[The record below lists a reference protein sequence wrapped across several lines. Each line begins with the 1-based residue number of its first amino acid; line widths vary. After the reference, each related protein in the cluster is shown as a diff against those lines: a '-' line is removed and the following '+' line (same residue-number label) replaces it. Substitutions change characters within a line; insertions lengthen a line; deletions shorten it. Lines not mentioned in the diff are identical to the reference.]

1 MKEKYKRETN
11 MLNELIKLDN
21 TFSESKFKTKIDN
34 IFVMLH
40 IALMT
45 NDLDRV
51 KHFINDKVYNEFKNI
66 LNNLNNHNQIQMFDE
81 FNVKST
87 EIQNIDITNDNFI
100 ITVKLVSRYMDY
112 IIDKNTKKLIS
123 GNNSYRVEKTNILT
137 FNKTRDFKIQGNIRK
152 CPSCGANMNVN
163 STGKC
168 EYCGTIYNNK
178 DYDWILTNI
187 ETK

>member
-1 MKEKYKRETN
+1 MKERYN

-21 TFSESKFKTKIDN
+21 TFSESKFKTKVDN

-40 IALMT
+40 ISLMT
-45 NDLDRV
+45 NNLDRV
-51 KHFINDKVYNEFKNI
+51 KHFINDKVYDDFNER
-66 LNNLNNHNQIQMFDE
+66 LNKLNKSNQTQMFDE
-81 FNVKST
+81 LNVKST
-87 EIQNIDITNDNFI
+87 EIQNVEITNDNFI
-100 ITVKLVSRYMDY
+100 ITVKLISRYMDY
-112 IIDKNTKKLIS
+112 IIDSNSKKLIS
-123 GNNSYRVEKTNILT
+123 GNNSHRIEKTNILT
-137 FNKTRDFKIQGNIRK
+137 FTKIRDFKIQGSVRK

-187 ETK
+187 ETN

>member
-1 MKEKYKRETN
+1 

-21 TFSESKFKTKIDN
+21 TFSESKFKTKVDN
-34 IFVMLH
+34 IFAMLH
-40 IALMT
+40 ISLMT

-51 KHFINDKVYNEFKNI
+51 KHFINDKVYDEFNERLNKLNI
-66 LNNLNNHNQIQMFDE
+66 NNQIQMFDE
-81 FNVKST
+81 LNVKST
-87 EIQNIDITNDNFI
+87 EIQNVEITDDNFV
-100 ITVKLVSRYMDY
+100 ITVKLISRYMDY
-112 IIDKNTKKLIS
+112 IIDKNSKKLIS

-137 FNKTRDFKIQGNIRK
+137 FTKIRDFKIQDIVRK

-163 STGKC
+163 NTGKC

-187 ETK
+187 ETI

>member
-1 MKEKYKRETN
+1 
-11 MLNELIKLDN
+11 MLDELIKLDN

-51 KHFINDKVYNEFKNI
+51 KHFISDTVYNEFNGR

-81 FNVKST
+81 LNVKST
-87 EIQNIDITNDNFI
+87 EIQNIEITNDSFI

-112 IIDKNTKKLIS
+112 IIDADSKKLIS
-123 GNNSYRVEKTNILT
+123 GNNNSRIEKTNILT
-137 FNKTRDFKIQGNIRK
+137 FNKTRDFKIQDSVRK
-152 CPSCGANMNVN
+152 CPACGANMNVN

>member
-1 MKEKYKRETN
+1 

-21 TFSESKFKTKIDN
+21 TFSESKFKTKVDN

-40 IALMT
+40 ISLMT
-45 NDLDRV
+45 NNLDRV
-51 KHFINDKVYNEFKNI
+51 RHFINDKVYDDFNERLNKLNI
-66 LNNLNNHNQIQMFDE
+66 NNQTQMFDE
-81 FNVKST
+81 LNVKST
-87 EIQNIDITNDNFI
+87 EIQNVEITNDNFI
-100 ITVKLVSRYMDY
+100 ITVKLISRYMDY
-112 IIDKNTKKLIS
+112 IIDTNSKKLIS
-123 GNNSYRVEKTNILT
+123 GNNSHRIEKANILT
-137 FNKTRDFKIQGNIRK
+137 FTKIRDFKIQGSVRK

-187 ETK
+187 ETN

>member
-1 MKEKYKRETN
+1 MKEKYKKEIN

-40 IALMT
+40 ISLMT
-45 NDLDRV
+45 NNLDRV
-51 KHFINDKVYNEFKNI
+51 KHFINDKVYKEFNER

-81 FNVKST
+81 LNVKST
-87 EIQNIDITNDNFI
+87 EIQNVEITDKNFI
-100 ITVKLVSRYMDY
+100 ITVKLISRYMDY
-112 IIDKNTKKLIS
+112 IINKDTKKLIS
-123 GNNSYRVEKTNILT
+123 GNNNCRVEKINILT
-137 FNKTRDFKIQGNIRK
+137 FTKIRDFKIQSSIRK
-152 CPSCGANMNVN
+152 CPACGANMNIN

-168 EYCGTIYNNK
+168 DYCGTIYNNE
-178 DYDWILTNI
+178 DYDWVLTNI